1 MDQKVIDSLVEPAY
15 EILNE
20 VGIAKGGKVSK
31 SYRAQISTFG
41 SAIING
47 TLLSAVS
54 FFSTQEGASVDRSK
68 LMEAI
73 KLIINKDNKDDKDDK
88 DDKETL
94 FEYVKKNTPDVGE
107 NRQLKAKIMYAA
119 IALKLAMNLYQLSG
133 EEPAE

>member
-1 MDQKVIDSLVEPAY
+1 MDQKAIDSLVEPAY

-54 FFSTQEGASVDRSK
+54 FFSTQGDASVDRSK

-73 KLIINKDNKDDKDDK
+73 KLIINKDNKDDK

>member
-1 MDQKVIDSLVEPAY
+1 MDQKAIDSLVEPAY

-73 KLIINKDNKDDKDDK
+73 KLIINKDNKDDK
-88 DDKETL
+88 ETL

>member
-1 MDQKVIDSLVEPAY
+1 MDQKAIDSLVEPAY

-88 DDKETL
+88 ETL

>member
-1 MDQKVIDSLVEPAY
+1 MDQKAIDSLVEPAY

-54 FFSTQEGASVDRSK
+54 FFSTQDGASVDRSK

-73 KLIINKDNKDDKDDK
+73 KLIINKDNKDDK

-119 IALKLAMNLYQLSG
+119 IALKLAMNLYQLLG

>member
-1 MDQKVIDSLVEPAY
+1 MDQKAIDSLVEPAY
-15 EILNE
+15 EILND

-73 KLIINKDNKDDKDDK
+73 KLIINKDNKDDK
-88 DDKETL
+88 ETL

>member
-1 MDQKVIDSLVEPAY
+1 MDQKAIDSLVEPAY

-54 FFSTQEGASVDRSK
+54 FFSTQGDASVDRSK

-73 KLIINKDNKDDKDDK
+73 KLIINKDNK

>member
-1 MDQKVIDSLVEPAY
+1 MDQKAIDSLVEPAY
-15 EILNE
+15 KILND
-20 VGIAKGGKVSK
+20 VGIAKDGKVSK

-88 DDKETL
+88 ETL

>member
-1 MDQKVIDSLVEPAY
+1 MDQKAIDSLVEPAY
-15 EILNE
+15 KILND

-73 KLIINKDNKDDKDDK
+73 KLIINNDNK